1 MIYKHYAVLLI
12 LKIELFRIKTSY
24 YENYMEI
31 LTLKTFKAVVDEG
44 GVKGAADKLHTV
56 QSNITNRIKKLERE
70 LDTKLFNLVG
80 RKLQLTSSGQHL
92 CEYANQI
99 IALERQ
105 AISAIL
111 HDKGSYELRVGMP
124 ETFAAVH
131 MPLALKK
138 LKKDHAEIR
147 TKIYTDTSDRLVA
160 AVLNNKVDCAALGN
174 PPKHKSLLAFPIF
187 QEELVLVTPIE
198 DGHDPVLFVRDEG
211 CGYRKRALF
220 WQQEAGRESEEL
232 MVMSSADGVL
242 GCISAGLGYTIMG
255 KDMVVGS
262 RYEESL
268 VMHPVSY
275 GPKHVQLSIIYRKES
290 LLASGILTLAKL
302 LTK

>member
-1 MIYKHYAVLLI
+1 
-12 LKIELFRIKTSY
+12 
-24 YENYMEI
+24 MEI

-44 GVKGAADKLHTV
+44 GIKGAADKQHTV
-56 QSNITNRIKKLERE
+56 QSNITNRVKKLERE
-70 LDTKLFNLVG
+70 LDTKLFNLIG
-80 RKLQLTSSGQHL
+80 RKLQLTPSGQHL
-92 CEYANQI
+92 YEYACQI
-99 IALERQ
+99 IQLESQ

-131 MPLALKK
+131 MPLALKN
-138 LKKDHAEIR
+138 LKKNHAEIR
-147 TKIYTDTSDRLVA
+147 TKIYTNTSERLVS

-174 PPKHKSLLAFPIF
+174 APKHKNLIAFPIF
-187 QEELVLVTPIE
+187 QEELVIVTPIE
-198 DGHDPVLFVRDEG
+198 GVHDPVLFVREEG

-232 MVMSSADGVL
+232 MVMSSADGIL
-242 GCISAGLGYTIMG
+242 GCISAGLGYTVMG

-268 VMHPVSY
+268 AMKPVNY
-275 GPKHVQLSIIYRKES
+275 GPKHVKLSIIYRKAS
-290 LLASGILTLAKL
+290 LLESGILTLAKL

>member
-1 MIYKHYAVLLI
+1 
-12 LKIELFRIKTSY
+12 
-24 YENYMEI
+24 MEI
-31 LTLKTFKAVVDEG
+31 VTLKTFKAVVDEG
-44 GVKGAADKLHTV
+44 GIKGAADKLHTV

-80 RKLQLTSSGQHL
+80 RKLQLTPNGQNL
-92 CEYANQI
+92 FDYASQI
-99 IALERQ
+99 ILLESQAL
-105 AISAIL
+105 SAIL

-138 LKKDHAEIR
+138 LKKNHAKIR
-147 TKIYTDTSDRLVA
+147 TKIYTDTSERLVS

-174 PPKHKSLLAFPIF
+174 AQKHKDLIVFPIF
-187 QEELVLVTPIE
+187 QEELVIVTPLE
-198 DGHDPVLFVRDEG
+198 GEYDPVLFVRDEG

-220 WQQEAGRESEEL
+220 WQQEAGRDSDEL
-232 MVMSSADGVL
+232 MVMSSADGIL
-242 GCISAGLGYTIMG
+242 GCISAGIGYTIMG

-268 VMHPVSY
+268 AMHPVSH
-275 GPKHVQLSIIYRKES
+275 GPKHVKLSIIYRKES
-290 LLASGILTLAKL
+290 LLESGILTLAKL

>member
-1 MIYKHYAVLLI
+1 
-12 LKIELFRIKTSY
+12 
-24 YENYMEI
+24 MEI

-44 GVKGAADKLHTV
+44 GIKGAADKLHTV

-80 RKLQLTSSGQHL
+80 RKLQLTPSGQNL
-92 CEYANQI
+92 FDYASQI
-99 IALERQ
+99 ILLESQAL
-105 AISAIL
+105 SAIL

-131 MPLALKK
+131 IPLALKK
-138 LKKDHAEIR
+138 LKKNHAEIR
-147 TKIYTDTSDRLVA
+147 TKIYTDTSERLVS

-174 PPKHKSLLAFPIF
+174 AQKHKDLKVFPIF
-187 QEELVLVTPIE
+187 QEELVMVTPIE
-198 DGHDPVLFVRDEG
+198 GEFDPVLFVRDEG

-220 WQQEAGRESEEL
+220 WRQEAGRESDEL
-232 MVMSSADGVL
+232 MAMSSADGIL
-242 GCISAGLGYTIMG
+242 GCISAGIGYTIMG

-268 VMHPVSY
+268 AMHPVSH
-275 GPKHVQLSIIYRKES
+275 GPKHVKLSIIYRKES
-290 LLASGILTLAKL
+290 LLEPGILTLAKL

>member
-1 MIYKHYAVLLI
+1 
-12 LKIELFRIKTSY
+12 
-24 YENYMEI
+24 MEI
-31 LTLKTFKAVVDEG
+31 VTLKTFKAVVDEG
-44 GVKGAADKLHTV
+44 GIKGAADKLHTV

-80 RKLQLTSSGQHL
+80 RKLQLTPNGQNL
-92 CEYANQI
+92 FDYASQI
-99 IALERQ
+99 ILLESQAL
-105 AISAIL
+105 SAIL

-124 ETFAAVH
+124 ETFAVVH

-138 LKKDHAEIR
+138 LKKNHAKIR
-147 TKIYTDTSDRLVA
+147 TKIYTDTSERLVS

-174 PPKHKSLLAFPIF
+174 APKHKDLIVFPIF
-187 QEELVLVTPIE
+187 QEELVIVTPLE
-198 DGHDPVLFVRDEG
+198 GEYDPVLFVRDEG

-220 WQQEAGRESEEL
+220 WQQEAGRDNDEL
-232 MVMSSADGVL
+232 MVMSSADGIL
-242 GCISAGLGYTIMG
+242 GCISAGIGYTIMG

-268 VMHPVSY
+268 AMHPVSH
-275 GPKHVQLSIIYRKES
+275 GPKHVKLSIIYRKES
-290 LLASGILTLAKL
+290 LLESGILSLAKL

>member
-1 MIYKHYAVLLI
+1 
-12 LKIELFRIKTSY
+12 
-24 YENYMEI
+24 MEI

-44 GVKGAADKLHTV
+44 GIKGAADKLHTV

-80 RKLQLTSSGQHL
+80 RKLQLTPSGQNL
-92 CEYANQI
+92 FDYASQI
-99 IALERQ
+99 ILLESQAL
-105 AISAIL
+105 SAIL

-138 LKKDHAEIR
+138 LKKNHAEIR
-147 TKIYTDTSDRLVA
+147 TKIYTDTSERLVS

-174 PPKHKSLLAFPIF
+174 AQKHKDLKVFPIF
-187 QEELVLVTPIE
+187 QEELVMVTPIE
-198 DGHDPVLFVRDEG
+198 GEFDPVLFVRDEG

-220 WQQEAGRESEEL
+220 WRQEAGRESDEL
-232 MVMSSADGVL
+232 MVMSSADGIL
-242 GCISAGLGYTIMG
+242 GCISAGIGYTIMG

-268 VMHPVSY
+268 AMHPVSH
-275 GPKHVQLSIIYRKES
+275 GPKHVKLSIIYRKES
-290 LLASGILTLAKL
+290 LLEPGILTLAKL

>member
-1 MIYKHYAVLLI
+1 
-12 LKIELFRIKTSY
+12 
-24 YENYMEI
+24 MEI

-44 GVKGAADKLHTV
+44 GIKGAADKQHTV
-56 QSNITNRIKKLERE
+56 QSNITNRVKKLERE
-70 LDTKLFNLVG
+70 LDTKLFNLIG
-80 RKLQLTSSGQHL
+80 RKLQLTPSGQHL
-92 CEYANQI
+92 YEYACQI
-99 IALERQ
+99 IQLESQ

-131 MPLALKK
+131 MPLALKN
-138 LKKDHAEIR
+138 LKKNHAEIR
-147 TKIYTDTSDRLVA
+147 TKIYTNTSERLVS

-174 PPKHKSLLAFPIF
+174 APKHKNLIAFPIF
-187 QEELVLVTPIE
+187 QEELVIVTPIE
-198 DGHDPVLFVRDEG
+198 GIHDPVLFVREEG

-232 MVMSSADGVL
+232 MVMSSADGIL
-242 GCISAGLGYTIMG
+242 GCISAGLGYTVMG

-268 VMHPVSY
+268 AMKPVNY
-275 GPKHVQLSIIYRKES
+275 GPKHVKLSIIYRKAS
-290 LLASGILTLAKL
+290 LLESGILTLAKL